1 MPNIITHGL
10 FAKAVYDEISDQKLK
25 EIIKEFPREYIIGS
39 NGPDFLFFYKFF
51 QKKYA
56 PVRELGSKVHAG
68 HVNEFY
74 DLAFDLIQNE
84 KDATLQ
90 KAMISYVAG
99 HLCHWALDSRAH
111 PYIFYKTGSYSGLSA
126 SMHHRFESMMD
137 AMMLM
142 KIRHETIKTFKFYL
156 LAKQSPYSVQAVA
169 AIYVPI
175 IETVFHEKIT
185 AKEIKDAL
193 DDWYSLQNW
202 LYDPKGVKTRL
213 LKAYEKKAGR
223 PWLFSGN
230 VVPYKIDKTYDILNE
245 KKEVWC
251 HSTDETKI
259 SHESFME
266 IFERAKKDV
275 LNIFEH
281 HSEKEFVLSQIGNA
295 SYDTQ
300 ESEPKEMK
308 HFNLIY
314 GDMYENL

>member
-1 MPNIITHGL
+1 MT
-10 FAKAVYDEISDQKLK
+10 
-25 EIIKEFPREYIIGS
+25 
-39 NGPDFLFFYKFF
+39 
-51 QKKYA
+51 
-56 PVRELGSKVHAG
+56 
-68 HVNEFY
+68 
-74 DLAFDLIQNE
+74 
-84 KDATLQ
+84 
-90 KAMISYVAG
+90 SYVAG

-142 KIRHETIKTFKFYL
+142 KLRHETIRTFKFYL
-156 LAKQSPYSVQAVA
+156 LAKQSPYSAEAVA
-169 AIYVPI
+169 NIYVPI
-175 IETVFHEKIT
+175 IETIFHEKIS

-193 DDWYSLQNW
+193 DDWYKLQNW
-202 LYDPKGVKTRL
+202 LYDPKGVKTRI
-213 LKAYEKKAGR
+213 LKAYEQKAGH

-230 VVPYKIDKTYDILNE
+230 VVPYKIDETYDVLNE
-245 KKEVWC
+245 KKEIWC
-251 HSTDETKI
+251 HPTDETKV

-275 LNIFEH
+275 LDILEH
-281 HSEKEFVLSQIGNA
+281 LNEKDVVLSLLGNA

-308 HFNLIY
+308 YFNLIY